1 MGFTKKESGSEGI
14 DKTKKTKE
22 GRRRN
27 TEIKRRKRGQE
38 GGMKTEEEKKKG

>member
-22 GRRRN
+22 GSRRN

-38 GGMKTEEEKKKG
+38 GGMKREEEKKKG